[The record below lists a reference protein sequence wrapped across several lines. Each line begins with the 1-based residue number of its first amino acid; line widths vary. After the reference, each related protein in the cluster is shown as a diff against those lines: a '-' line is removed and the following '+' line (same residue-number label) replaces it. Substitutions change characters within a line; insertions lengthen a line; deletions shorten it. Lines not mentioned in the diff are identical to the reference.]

1 MSYRTTLSRSSFVLM
16 ALAAAAG
23 LAACDDNTINVLP
36 PTAAAITADATT
48 NNQTGTV
55 GMPLTDSIQVHV
67 TTASGAAISGTTV
80 TWTVATGGGT
90 VSPATSVT
98 NANGDATTS
107 WTLGATAGAN
117 TVTASIP
124 SGATA
129 TLTATGAA
137 AP

>member
-1 MSYRTTLSRSSFVLM
+1 MSYRSTLSRSSFIIM

-23 LAACDDNTINVLP
+23 LAACDSDTDNVSP
-36 PTAAAITADATT
+36 PVAAAITADATH

-55 GMPLTDSIQVHV
+55 GLVLADSIQVHV

-80 TWTVATGGGT
+80 TWTVATGAGT
-90 VSPATSVT
+90 VNPTTSVT
-98 NANGDATTS
+98 NVNGDARTS

-129 TLTATGAA
+129 TLTATGTA

>member
-1 MSYRTTLSRSSFVLM
+1 
-16 ALAAAAG
+16 
-23 LAACDDNTINVLP
+23 VLP
-36 PTAAAITADATT
+36 PVAAAITADSAA

-55 GMPLTDSIQVHV
+55 GLALADSLQVHV
-67 TTASGAAISGTTV
+67 TTASGAAIGGTTV

-107 WTLGATAGAN
+107 LTLGATVGAN
-117 TVTASIP
+117 TVTAAIP
-124 SGATA
+124 SGASA

-137 AP
+137 AVP